1 MKKLIGLLFL
11 IPSISLALSTSKEK
25 KLKATM
31 NSYLHAMK
39 NKNESELQKVVST
52 KYFKFMKKTKLL
64 ESSFKKQK
72 PGKVEDFD
80 FTFKPF
86 AIEKNAYFVNI
97 KNKEDKFYSDYWFVI
112 KKVNEKFLI
121 DSSVFL
127 D

>member
-1 MKKLIGLLFL
+1 MSG
-11 IPSISLALSTSKEK
+11 TKEAR
-25 KLKATM
+25 LKAVM
-31 NSYLHAMK
+31 SSYLVAMK
-39 NKNESELQKVVST
+39 NKNENELKKVVST
-52 KYFKFMKKTKLL
+52 KYFNFMKKTKLL

-72 PGKVEDFD
+72 PGKVKDFD
-80 FTFKPF
+80 FTFRPL
-86 AIEKNAYFVNI
+86 ALEKNAYFVNI